1 MYRFSTTGEI
11 RLISEMSTTHTA
23 KQIAEHMGCNVNRVY
38 NLAKRNGVRLTYG
51 ASIQRTTHDRDTLER
66 VMRLRESGLM
76 FKQVAE
82 AMGTTTCNAI
92 YLYERAVREL

>member
-11 RLISEMSTTHTA
+11 RTIREMSTTHTA
-23 KQIAEHMGCNVNRVY
+23 RQIAEHMGCDVNRVY

-51 ASIQRTTHDRDTLER
+51 SSTQRTTHDKNALER
-66 VMRLRESGLM
+66 VLQLRESGLM

-82 AMGTTTCNAI
+82 AIGTTTCNAI
-92 YLYERAVREL
+92 YLYERAVKEL